1 MLYSCMTK
9 TENPVPVIRKAER
22 LASDD
27 KRVIPRYLDFGHPP
41 RIRSIARRVLKIPE
55 EQLESLLEQTRQGFS
70 TRHRDIEA
78 AFEAHGQE
86 ALKHLRKPGQL
97 SPLRRKLL
105 GAFFTLEYSIESA
118 ALFNPSMVHHPDQ
131 SGLEPGQM
139 RFLMSLR
146 ATGEGHVSSIVFRR
160 GIIDRDHQIHF
171 DPSPRYAY
179 SAKPLPDRKFSKA
192 IFCRKLR
199 EMGDCEDLVA
209 RVLIQLPDTFS
220 PAQLRAAVTRIRKEP
235 DTPRRFRQIA
245 GEMLWLAGANYQLHF
260 PEDCM
265 PSETVIFPATAY
277 ERNGMEDL
285 RLCRFIDEDKSVYY
299 YGTYTA
305 FDGRSLHVMLL
316 ETQDFHSFHV
326 STLSGRYARNKGLA
340 LFPRKINGSYVM
352 IGRHDGEN
360 LFLMRSQNLY
370 VWNHSQKLQTPTEPW
385 ELVQIGNCG
394 SPVET
399 PRGWILLTH
408 GVGPMR
414 EYAISATL
422 LDLEDP
428 SKVLGRLRTPLI
440 KPTDDEREGYVPNVV
455 YSCGAVREDG
465 HLIIPY
471 AMSDSRTAFATVSCE
486 DLIDQL
492 LADGP

>member
-1 MLYSCMTK
+1 MTK
-9 TENPVPVIRKAER
+9 TQNPVPVIRKAER

-41 RIRSIARRVLKIPE
+41 RIRSIAKRVLKIP
-55 EQLESLLEQTRQGFS
+55 QRRIQPLLEEIRANFS
-70 TRHRDIEA
+70 CRHRDLEG
-78 AFEAHGQE
+78 AFQAHGE
-86 ALKHLRKPGQL
+86 IVSRHLRKNREL
-97 SPLRRKLL
+97 SPQRKRLL

-118 ALFNPSMVHHPDQ
+118 ALFNPSMVPHPDQ

-160 GIIDRDHQIHF
+160 GTIDRRHQIHF

-179 SAKPLPDRKFSKA
+179 SAPPVPDRKFSKNV
-192 IFCRKLR
+192 FCRKLR

-209 RVLIQLPDTFS
+209 RVLVQLPDTFT
-220 PAQLRAAVTRIRKEP
+220 PAQLLSAVTRIKKEP

-245 GEMLWLAGANYQLHF
+245 GEMLWLAGANYQLQF

-285 RLCRFIDEDKSVYY
+285 RLCRFVDDDGQVHY

-305 FDGRSLHVMLL
+305 FDGRSLHAMLL

-360 LFLMRSQNLY
+360 LYLMRSQNLY

-385 ELVQIGNCG
+385 EMVQIGNCG

-399 PRGWILLTH
+399 PAGWILLTH

-414 EYAISATL
+414 EYSISATL
-422 LDLEDP
+422 LDRDEP
-428 SKVLGRLRTPLI
+428 SKLLGRLRTPLL
-440 KPTDDEREGYVPNVV
+440 KPTDEERVGYVPNVV
-455 YSCGAVREDG
+455 YSCGAVLEDG

-471 AMSDSRTAFATVSCE
+471 AMSDSRTAFATVSTDE
-486 DLIDQL
+486 LIRRL
-492 LADGP
+492 LQEGP